1 MISPLFSGRGQLPVN
16 WEVLDGS
23 NRSFNLRCTDP
34 RGSWP
39 PLAEAFVV
47 QCCWQCSIKA
57 VLNNLEWDARRRGG
71 ERRRER
77 ERERD
82 SWPRYFRVLASEKL
96 VLNNLKRW
104 GVGDG
109 ILNDDQILFW
119 NNWRRKRGYL
129 WVYIIS
135 YI

>member
-77 ERERD
+77 ERD